1 LAPVERSR
9 AGIGGALWRALRPHQ
24 WAKNLLLFVPLALTP
39 SLHGDSAKWLAA
51 LTAFVA
57 WSAVASAGY
66 LANDWLDRESDRSDP
81 VKRERPFASGSLP
94 AGIGAAAGIALAL
107 AGLSLAAARAP
118 ASFSVHL
125 GIYLGLT
132 LAYSLYVKRL
142 LLLDVLLL
150 AGLYTLR
157 LLAGGTA
164 TGIALTPWLLAFSL
178 FFFLG
183 LAFVKRYVELR
194 RSTASD
200 DSGRAYRHRDLE
212 LVMMLGTASVYA
224 SVLVLCLYI
233 NTDHVGHQYGRP
245 GALWFL
251 APILL
256 YWVSRIWFLALRGE
270 LPGDPVAF
278 AVRDRASLAAGALAA
293 AVLAGAVGRY

>member
-1 LAPVERSR
+1 
-9 AGIGGALWRALRPHQ
+9 
-24 WAKNLLLFVPLALTP
+24 LFVPLALTP
-39 SLHGDSAKWLAA
+39 SLHGDTAKWLAA
-51 LTAFVA
+51 LAAFAA

-81 VKRERPFASGSLP
+81 AKRERPFANGTLP
-94 AGIGAAAGIALAL
+94 PGLGATVAVALAL
-107 AGLSLAAARAP
+107 GGLALAALTAP
-118 ASFSVHL
+118 AAFSIHL
-125 GIYLGLT
+125 WIYLGLT

-183 LAFVKRYVELR
+183 LAFAKRYVELR
-194 RSTASD
+194 RTPVTD
-200 DSGRAYRHRDLE
+200 DSRRAYRASDLD

-224 SVLVLCLYI
+224 SVLVMCLYI
-233 NTDHVGHQYGRP
+233 NTDHVGHQYVRP
-245 GALWFL
+245 AALWFL

-256 YWVSRIWFLALRGE
+256 YWVSRIWFLALRGD

-278 AVRDRASLAAGALAA
+278 AVRDRASLVAGVLAA
-293 AVLAGAVGRY
+293 AVLAIAAGR